1 MLEDIARRFGL
12 VALLVALSLVVLFS
26 ENGILDYLH
35 LKKEMKIMDTSIVK
49 LQKENLALKGKIDR
63 LQKDD
68 RYLEDIARERFGF
81 IREGEKVY
89 RIEK

>member
-12 VALLVALSLVVLFS
+12 LALLVALFLVILFS
-26 ENGILDYLH
+26 ENGILDYIRLTRQ
-35 LKKEMKIMDTSIVK
+35 MAAIDASTST
-49 LQKENLALKGKIDR
+49 LQNENVALKREIDR

-68 RYLEDIARERFGF
+68 RYLEDVARKKFGF
-81 IREGEKVY
+81 IKEGEKVY

>member
-49 LQKENLALKGKIDR
+49 LQKENLVLKGKIDR
-63 LQKDD
+63 LQQDD

>member
-1 MLEDIARRFGL
+1 MFEDMARRFGL
-12 VALLVALSLVVLFS
+12 FAVFLALLFVVFFC
-26 ENGILDYLH
+26 ENGIADYMR
-35 LKKEMKIMDTSIVK
+35 LKSQMTEMDTSIRK
-49 LQKENLALKGKIDR
+49 LDEENVMLKGEIER

-68 RYLEDIARERFGF
+68 RYLEEVARKRFGF

>member
-1 MLEDIARRFGL
+1 MLEDMARRFGL

-26 ENGILDYLH
+26 ENGLLDYLH
-35 LKKEMKIMDTSIVK
+35 LKRRMHAMDTSIST
-49 LQKENLALKGKIDR
+49 LSKENLALKGEIDR

-68 RYLEDIARERFGF
+68 LYLEDVARKRFGF

>member
-1 MLEDIARRFGL
+1 MFEDLAKKYGFF
-12 VALLVALSLVVLFS
+12 ALLLALCFVIFFS
-26 ENGILDYLH
+26 ENGIMDY
-35 LKKEMKIMDTSIVK
+35 VK
-49 LQKENLALKGKIDR
+49 LKRQMNVMDVSIKKLQDENIVLKGEIER

-68 RYLEDIARERFGF
+68 RYLEEMARKRFGF

>member
-1 MLEDIARRFGL
+1 MLEDMARKYGVF
-12 VALLVALSLVVLFS
+12 ALLLAMIFVMFFC
-26 ENGILDYLH
+26 ENGIFDYMK
-35 LKKEMKIMDTSIVK
+35 LKRQMVVMDTSIRK
-49 LQKENLALKGKIDR
+49 LQDENVVLQHEIER

-68 RYLEDIARERFGF
+68 KYLEDIARKRFGF

>member
-1 MLEDIARRFGL
+1 MLEDAARKYGL
-12 VALLVALSLVVLFS
+12 LAVLFALVFVICFS
-26 ENGILDYLH
+26 ENGVLDY
-35 LKKEMKIMDTSIVK
+35 VK
-49 LQKENLALKGKIDR
+49 LKRQISTKDVSIKKLHDENVVLKSEIER

-68 RYLEDIARERFGF
+68 RYLEDVARKRFGF

>member
-1 MLEDIARRFGL
+1 M
-12 VALLVALSLVVLFS
+12 VALLVALFLVVLFS
-26 ENGILDYLH
+26 ENGILDYIH
-35 LKKEMKIMDTSIVK
+35 MKRRITAIDASISR
-49 LQKENLALKGKIDR
+49 LQNENVALKNEIDR

-68 RYLEDIARERFGF
+68 RYLEDVARRKFGF

>member
-12 VALLVALSLVVLFS
+12 VALLVALSLVIFFS
-26 ENGILDYLH
+26 ENGILDYFH
-35 LKKEMKIMDTSIVK
+35 LKRQMKIMDSSISR
-49 LQKENLALKGKIDR
+49 LQKENLDLKGKIDR
-63 LQKDD
+63 LQCDD
-68 RYLEDIARERFGF
+68 RYLENIARERFGF

>member
-1 MLEDIARRFGL
+1 MLEDIARRYGL

-26 ENGILDYLH
+26 ENGLFDYIH
-35 LKKEMKIMDTSIVK
+35 LKKRMNAMDTSISM
-49 LQKENLALKGKIDR
+49 LDRENLVLKGEIDR

-68 RYLEDIARERFGF
+68 RYLEDVARKKFGF